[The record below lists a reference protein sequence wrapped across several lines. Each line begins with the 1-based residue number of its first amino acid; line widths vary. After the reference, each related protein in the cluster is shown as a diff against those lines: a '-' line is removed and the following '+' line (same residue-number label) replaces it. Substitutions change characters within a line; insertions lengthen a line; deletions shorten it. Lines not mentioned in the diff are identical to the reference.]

1 MLQTAFVSLLI
12 SVSQLCPTPPV
23 ISLNGYATVY
33 VNCND
38 PYVELGGTAW
48 SVCDGDLTNRIVI
61 NNSQVNTS
69 VPGEYYVTYNVT
81 DQGGQSALELV
92 RRVIVEDDF
101 TLTVNGFNYIMD
113 GGAGESIYV
122 TFWDCNRP
130 YDDFGAMAWDNCDGD
145 LTQSIIVE
153 GADDILPRELG
164 DDFWVTYTVTNSRG
178 ETLTAQR
185 YVIIEDFYEPTVS
198 LSGTGQ
204 SVAEVLPPDDPDPK
218 WWLASAVPLYDN
230 TYPEGDPW
238 RLFDLP
244 SYWRIRDY
252 DNGVNEDYA
261 PHWWFC
267 DRPAYEDP
275 GAQAFDECEGP
286 LDPGTIL
293 AVLIRWYDPP
303 GEWGCVWTGF
313 LGDVDRNPPPPL
325 ANNRYYRMFYLSVD
339 SSGNAPWGWSW
350 FRSVRSR
357 QIRPVYAVSLQTI
370 SGPPID
376 ADVQL
381 PCGTIFDPASNV
393 IALSTCE
400 GDITSRITI
409 TSSGVDFTKPL
420 PIGSYR
426 IRYDASDNYGWV
438 GWAQRNINVIDG
450 GRPVITLLDE
460 AGSPTTA
467 KTVIPWCALRDKG
480 PEWWKE
486 YPDEDESNWYVLRPG
501 DGWKVADNCAS
512 DDVLTN
518 LVQLYGQQALRDA
531 LEMLPAVREQ
541 STVGEGEGFPIDPA
555 TYLREYRL
563 SHNVNDGS
571 GESTGQAFPA
581 YRIVEVVPT
590 VPKVELKIDANTT
603 VECGSELG
611 VLRDLVT
618 VTDEPAVAGVEGCG
632 IDDIDPAFLTISGFV
647 DTDVPGKY
655 TVTYDAINALGISLE
670 APVVLTVNV
679 KDTKPP
685 VVSLIEK
692 PGVVIDPSLEWEVGV
707 PFNWATQVTVTATD
721 ICSGNVAVALT
732 SDGGMNFNAPQQGL
746 YRLVFSAV
754 DEAGNVG
761 KATLTVSVE
770 AEYVDRYPEIALL
783 GESLIA
789 LECHSVFTDPGAV
802 ATDEEQGDLTAS
814 IRKGGFVNTAVPGS
828 YVLTYTVTNNLNNSA
843 SVSRIVTI
851 EDTVAPILTLRPPT
865 AMTVSLNERFIDP
878 GASAD
883 DNCDGN
889 VPVTVVGAVNTA
901 KAGVYLLTY
910 IATDS
915 TGNDAFPL
923 TRRVTVLGTM
933 GGEGE
938 LREGEGGEG
947 EGDEGE
953 GEGMEGEI
961 DCCDDGCCGCA
972 PCNLWPKIKERL
984 LGDYLIV
991 GLGMMSMLAFKRL
1004 R

>member
-33 VNCND
+33 VKCND
-38 PYVELGGTAW
+38 PYVELGATAW
-48 SVCDGDLTNRIVI
+48 SDCDGDLTNRIVI
-61 NNSQVNTS
+61 NNSQVDTS
-69 VPGEYYVTYNVT
+69 MPGAYYVTYNVM
-81 DQGGQSALELV
+81 DEGGQSALEKV
-92 RRVIVEDDF
+92 RTVVVEDDF
-101 TLTVNGFNYIMD
+101 TLTVNGFNYI
-113 GGAGESIYV
+113 ESGMYY
-122 TFWDCNRP
+122 TAWQCNRP

-153 GADDILPRELG
+153 GAENVLPRELG
-164 DDFWVTYTVTNSRG
+164 EDFIVTYTVTNSRG
-178 ETLTAQR
+178 DTLTAQR
-185 YVIIEDFYEPTVS
+185 YVGILDILEPTVS
-198 LSGTGQ
+198 LEGPGQ
-204 SVAEVLPPDDPDPK
+204 LPARIIYDDSPDPE
-218 WWLASAVPLYDN
+218 WWSSAVAGFNFQYPL
-230 TYPEGDPW
+230 GDEF

-244 SYWRIRDY
+244 SYWRIY
-252 DNGVNEDYA
+252 DEDGLVGGYP
-261 PHWWFC
+261 PHYWVC
-267 DRPAYEDP
+267 DRDSYEDP
-275 GAQAFDECEGP
+275 GAQSFDECEGP
-286 LDPGTIL
+286 LETEKIL
-293 AVLIRWYDPP
+293 MILIKWNPNDNKWYFI
-303 GEWGCVWTGF
+303 WTGF
-313 LGDVDRNPPPPL
+313 KGDLDRNPLPPL
-325 ANNRYYRMFYLSVD
+325 DNQSTYRMFYISVD
-339 SSGNAPWGWSW
+339 SSGNEPWGLGYALYR
-350 FRSVRSR
+350 FRSIRSR
-357 QIRPVYAVSLQTI
+357 QIQTNYAVLIQNMSGGAIQDVTI
-370 SGPPID
+370 TCNTP
-376 ADVQL
+376 
-381 PCGTIFDPASNV
+381 FDPAADV
-393 IALSTCE
+393 RAISTCE
-400 GDITSRITI
+400 GDITPRMVIHYGGLDVST
-409 TSSGVDFTKPL
+409 P
-420 PIGSYR
+420 GSYR
-426 IRYDASDNYGWV
+426 IRYDAVDNYFWL
-438 GWAQRNINVIDG
+438 GWAQRDVTVVDN
-450 GRPVITLLDE
+450 GRPVIVLRDE
-460 AGSPTTA
+460 SGSPTSS
-467 KTVIPWCALRDKG
+467 KTIIPWCALRDNG
-480 PEWWKE
+480 VEWWKE

-501 DGWKVADNCAS
+501 EGWQVSDNCAD
-512 DDVLTN
+512 DDVLTGQ
-518 LVQLYGQQALRDA
+518 VRMFGQQELRDA
-531 LEMLPAVREQ
+531 LEMLPAIREQ
-541 STVGEGEGFPIDPA
+541 SATSEGEEYPIDPND
-555 TYLREYRL
+555 YLGEYSI

-571 GESTGQAFPA
+571 GTATAQAIPM

-590 VPKVELKIDANTT
+590 VPKVELNLDANTT
-603 VECGSELG
+603 VECGSEFG

-618 VTDEPAVAGVEGCG
+618 VTDEPAIEGVEGCG

-655 TVTYDAINALGISLE
+655 TVTYDATNALGISLE